1 MNHRSIRPESS
12 EDVMNKLPYALDYMH
27 KFNMHKWL
35 GLLIR
40 DDDLRSIAR
49 IYGVHPRALRAI
61 EKRMRA
67 NVAGLAARLAQGR
80 RTPAAEDANGAGSP
94 EVPLRVLALGD
105 SITSDREG
113 YVNILNHS
121 WKGSARTMIDCA
133 ISDDSTSNL
142 IDRLC
147 AAVLKQEFD
156 WVVIF
161 IGTND
166 CRQVDDP
173 AHMARIS
180 LPEYQRNMEYLTG
193 LFVESGRQ
201 VILVTLPPVDMRRY
215 SEYFPASGYSYDKE
229 RIGATNRSLR
239 ELASR
244 KGLRVADLA
253 KAIEAESNDVLMS
266 DGLHLNSTGQLLLS
280 RLLLEIIP

>member
-1 MNHRSIRPESS
+1 MNS
-12 EDVMNKLPYALDYMH
+12 LPYALDYMH

-35 GLLIR
+35 GLLVR

-49 IYGVHPRALRAI
+49 IYGVHPRELRAI
-61 EKRMRA
+61 EKRMQA
-67 NVAGLAARLAQGR
+67 NVAGLAARLAQVRGKP
-80 RTPAAEDANGAGSP
+80 PAGGSNGAGSAEMP
-94 EVPLRVLALGD
+94 FRVLALGD
-105 SITSDREG
+105 SITTDREG
-113 YVNILNHS
+113 YVNILNRF
-121 WKGSARTMIDCA
+121 WKGTARTMIDCA

-147 AAVLKQEFD
+147 ATVLKQEFD

-173 AHMARIS
+173 ARIARIS

-193 LFVESGRQ
+193 LFVESGKQ
-201 VILVTLPPVDMRRY
+201 VILVTLPPVDVRRY
-215 SEYFPASGYSYDKE
+215 SEYFPDSGYIYDKE
-229 RIGATNRSLR
+229 RIGATNRGLR

-253 KAIEAESNDVLMS
+253 KAMEAESSDVLMS

-280 RLLLEIIP
+280 RLILEIIP